1 MESCRTPGYI
11 AAARLSA
18 CIPRGFVPFGGARHA
33 AGFRNNIVK
42 RAGCGSHNDVFFKIR
57 RGRYGA
63 FGRYGVAQHGS
74 VNYYNACG
82 YNTGAAFGVVIAII
96 HNLFNNFVNL
106 FGIMV

>member
-1 MESCRTPGYI
+1 MHNCRFIKAYC
-11 AAARLSA
+11 LSA
-18 CIPRGFVPFGGARHA
+18 GVSRGFVSFRNTRHIA
-33 AGFRNNIVK
+33 CFRNNIVK
-42 RAGCGSHNDVFFKIR
+42 RAGCGGYHNVFFKIR

-63 FGRYGVAQHGS
+63 FGRYGVAQHGFI
-74 VNYYNACG
+74 NYYNACG

>member
-1 MESCRTPGYI
+1 MNNCRFIKAYC
-11 AAARLSA
+11 LSA
-18 CIPRGFVPFGGARHA
+18 CIPRGFVYFGGARHA

-42 RAGCGSHNDVFFKIR
+42 RAGCGCYHNVFFKIR
-57 RGRYGA
+57 RRRYGA

-82 YNTGAAFGVVIAII
+82 YNAGAAFGVVIAII